1 MRVIAVLTALFLPF
15 TFMAVRQLLSPCL
28 AIELIRQI
36 LLTTPIFKWPDPPE
50 GQVVVKLPFVIYW
63 AVSFALTLVVGSVM
77 WYFTLKGSGSFWKKL
92 FSFRRVRPR
101 WEPFGGLAV

>member
-15 TFMAVRQLLSPCL
+15 TFMAVSQLLSLCL
-28 AIELIRQI
+28 ANKLIRQI

-63 AVSFALTLVVGSVM
+63 AVSFVLTLAVGSVM
-77 WYFTLKGSGSFWKKL
+77 WRFTSEGSGSFLKKL
-92 FSFRRVRPR
+92 FSFGRVRPR
-101 WEPFGGLAV
+101 WEPFGGSAV